1 MISLVIPVRE
11 EREGWW
17 RNFAAVAADFEI
29 VVADGG
35 GAAPPPAGFPAR
47 VLPLPGT
54 TRGARLDAGARAASG
69 DVLFFLHADSRP
81 PDDARDLIEA
91 AVSDG
96 ATAGC
101 FRLAY
106 RDATAMMR
114 SIAFGANLRTRWLR
128 LPFGDQGIFSTRDS
142 YVAAGGFRD
151 LPVCDDLDFVR
162 RLRRRPG
169 FAVLPACCATSAR
182 RYRGRAVR
190 QVVTNA
196 RVLAGYFAGA
206 APETL
211 ERWYRG

>member
-1 MISLVIPVRE
+1 MISLVIPVRSE
-11 EREGWW
+11 PEGWW
-17 RNFAAVAADFEI
+17 ENFAAVAADFEV

-35 GAAPPPAGFPAR
+35 GDVSLPAASRAR
-47 VLPLPGT
+47 VLSLPGT
-54 TRGARLDAGARAASG
+54 TRGSRLDAGARAASG

-81 PDDARDLIEA
+81 PGDVRGRIEA
-91 AVSDG
+91 AVAEG
-96 ATAGC
+96 ASAGC

-106 RDATAMMR
+106 RDATAAMR
-114 SIAFGANLRTRWLR
+114 AIAFAANLRTRWLR
-128 LPFGDQGIFSTRDS
+128 LPFGDQGLFCTRDA
-142 YVAAGGFRD
+142 YFAAGGFRD
-151 LPVCDDLDFVR
+151 LPVCDDVDFVW

-169 FAVLPACCATSAR
+169 FAVLPASCATSPR

-196 RVLAGYFAGA
+196 RVLAGYFAGI